1 MAYFIGG
8 EFMSQDQGVNNTT
21 WHYGIPEF
29 SLSSLFTYFN
39 SLNEGAKSPL
49 LAARKTNLYTEASSK
64 AASIASSLDIDSKVK
79 NSAKDFL
86 LKVALSEQAK
96 ERKALEKYKEKIKK
110 ALPEDN
116 ELDDILKQFDSDLFK
131 DTKQLQNVY
140 LRIIKYL
147 TVIRKGAKEYQN
159 RLETFKHHQDVDG
172 TLEALHHDDFR
183 MRMKGEL
190 HAIENSVVGAATKAQ
205 KDSEE
210 VYASLLRQAIGKY
223 MVSRNILSKCQT
235 GEDIVAITTA
245 IAMDIEQYMDEE
257 LRKLKGTDLRKYT
270 SKEIRTIVKDK
281 LLTFSDDTERRE
293 TRLEKAINNNEQELK
308 DILAAM
314 KETLGIKTEGE
325 KTRTRRAASYQ
336 NQKNKRDSIINKL
349 ISKSGGKL
357 DDERLNQLF
366 KITFT
371 NTTSNTLHGNLFEAL
386 QVVLEE
392 HATKV
397 RGSAAV
403 DVLTLGEINITP
415 NVNFDINELM
425 NEVRYIGNEFSNY
438 ALEQHEN
445 RFDSLTQRYKSMNKN
460 VKDATERINTT
471 LRQLEQQGIETE
483 DIFIY
488 HDSLKLYKT
497 MESNELG
504 STKFHGR
511 DVQILSYID
520 ELYSM
525 SGMTELELIQKE
537 SLQFLALNIADKAVG
552 SEQKNILAD
561 YFGTFAGILMFGDVQ
576 NIAEEAI
583 SQINQTS
590 TQTQAYN
597 IHLYNLNGFYVPA
610 SMILFATYNALE
622 SFDKALQK
630 NWGAS
635 VYINTSAA
643 TDIINDWNNG
653 DWRHGISK
661 YKDKKKG
668 TLNPEFIEGTEKY
681 YSVNEWARVGEAIS
695 AKTTVRVQFLA
706 AFAEIIK
713 QIP

>member
-1 MAYFIGG
+1 
-8 EFMSQDQGVNNTT
+8 MSWDQGVNNTT

-29 SLSSLFTYFN
+29 SLSSLFTYFD

-49 LAARKTNLYTEASSK
+49 LAARKIGLYNQ
-64 AASIASSLDIDSKVK
+64 AATTAENIASSIDTDSKIK

-86 LKVALSEQAK
+86 LKVAISEQAK
-96 ERKALEKYKEKIKK
+96 EKKALEKYKEKLKK
-110 ALPEDN
+110 ALPEET
-116 ELDDILKQFDSDLFK
+116 ELDDILKQFNADLFK
-131 DTKQLQNVY
+131 DTEQLQSIY
-140 LRIIKYL
+140 QRIIKYL
-147 TVIRKGAKEYQN
+147 TIIRKGATDYQN
-159 RLETFKHHQDVDG
+159 RLESFKHHQDVDG

-210 VYASLLRQAIGKY
+210 VYASLLRQAVGKY
-223 MVSRNILSKCQT
+223 MVSRDILSKCET

-245 IAMDIEQYMDEE
+245 ITMDIEQYMDNE
-257 LRKLKGTDLRKYT
+257 LRKLKGTDLRNYT
-270 SKEIRTIVKDK
+270 KKEIRTIVKDK
-281 LLTFSDDTERRE
+281 LQAFSDNTDREE
-293 TRLEKAINNNEQELK
+293 TRLEKAINNNEQELQ
-308 DILAAM
+308 DILSAM
-314 KETLGIKTEGE
+314 KETLGIKIAGE
-325 KTRTRRAASYQ
+325 KTRTQRANNYEK
-336 NQKNKRDSIINKL
+336 QKNKRDSIINKL
-349 ISKSGGKL
+349 VSESGGRL

-415 NVNFDINELM
+415 NLNFDIDTLM
-425 NEVRYIGNEFSNY
+425 NEIRYIGNEFSNY

-445 RFDSLTQRYKSMNKN
+445 RFDSLTQRYNTLN
-460 VKDATERINTT
+460 ERVKGATQRINTT
-471 LRQLEQQGIETE
+471 LRQLEEQGIETE

-497 MESNELG
+497 MESNKLG

-511 DVQILSYID
+511 DLQILSYID

-525 SGMTELELIQKE
+525 SGIQELELIQKE
-537 SLQFLALNIADKAVG
+537 SLQFLALNIADEAAGAK
-552 SEQKNILAD
+552 QKNILAD

-583 SQINQTS
+583 LQINQNA

-610 SMILFATYNALE
+610 SMILFATYNALDT
-622 SFDKALQK
+622 FDKELQK

-643 TDIINDWNNG
+643 TNIINAWNDG
-653 DWRHGISK
+653 EWRHGINK

-668 TLNPEFIEGTEKY
+668 ILNPEFTKGMETY

-695 AKTTVRVQFLA
+695 SATTVRIQFLA

>member
-1 MAYFIGG
+1 
-8 EFMSQDQGVNNTT
+8 MSWDQGVNNTT

-29 SLSSLFTYFN
+29 SLSSLFTYFD

-49 LAARKTNLYTEASSK
+49 LAARKIGLYNQ
-64 AASIASSLDIDSKVK
+64 AATTAENIASSIDTDSKIK

-86 LKVALSEQAK
+86 LKVAISEQAK
-96 ERKALEKYKEKIKK
+96 EKKALEKYKEKLKK
-110 ALPEDN
+110 ALPEET
-116 ELDDILKQFDSDLFK
+116 ELDDILKQFNADLFK
-131 DTKQLQNVY
+131 DTEQLQNIY
-140 LRIIKYL
+140 QRIIKYL
-147 TVIRKGAKEYQN
+147 TIIRKGAKEYQN
-159 RLETFKHHQDVDG
+159 RLESFKHHQNVDG

-205 KDSEE
+205 KDSED

-223 MVSRNILSKCQT
+223 MVSRDILSKCET

-245 IAMDIEQYMDEE
+245 IAMDIEQYMDGE
-257 LRKLKGTDLRKYT
+257 LRKLKGTDLRNYT
-270 SKEIRTIVKDK
+270 KQEIRTIVKDK
-281 LLTFSDDTERRE
+281 LLAFSDNMEREE
-293 TRLEKAINNNEQELK
+293 TRLEKAINNNEQELQ
-308 DILAAM
+308 DILIAM
-314 KETLGIKTEGE
+314 KETLGIRIADKKTKE
-325 KTRTRRAASYQ
+325 KRNANYQ
-336 NQKNKRDSIINKL
+336 QQKNRRDSIINKL
-349 ISKSGGKL
+349 ASKSGGRL

-366 KITFT
+366 QITFT

-397 RGSAAV
+397 RGSAAI
-403 DVLTLGEINITP
+403 DTLTLGEINITP
-415 NVNFDINELM
+415 NFNIDINTLM
-425 NEVRYIGNEFSNY
+425 NEIRYIGNEFSNY
-438 ALEQHEN
+438 ALERHEN
-445 RFDSLTQRYKSMNKN
+445 RFDNLTQRYTTMNENIKE
-460 VKDATERINTT
+460 ATQRINTT
-471 LRQLEQQGIETE
+471 LRQLEEQGIETE

-511 DVQILSYID
+511 DMQILSYID

-525 SGMTELELIQKE
+525 AGIEELKLIQKE
-537 SLQFLALNIADKAVG
+537 SLQFLALNIADEAVG
-552 SEQKNILAD
+552 AKQKNILAD

-583 SQINQTS
+583 SQINQS
-590 TQTQAYN
+590 TKQTQAYN
-597 IHLYNLNGFYVPA
+597 VHLYNLNGFYVPA
-610 SMILFATYNALE
+610 SMILFATYNALDT
-622 SFDKALQK
+622 FDKALQK
-630 NWGAS
+630 DWGAS

-643 TDIINDWNNG
+643 TNIINNWNNG
-653 DWRHGISK
+653 EWRHGINK
-661 YKDKKKG
+661 YKDKKNNI
-668 TLNPEFIEGTEKY
+668 LNPEFTDGMETY

-695 AKTTVRVQFLA
+695 SATTVRIQFLA